1 MVSLKE
7 EWSIPAQSPHIRGR
21 KKEQLVSPS
30 STPIIDSVSGRCRD
44 STPRLGWE
52 FMEMRFLLCT
62 VDSSSKLL
70 PISDSIVKKK
80 GKKRIHM
87 MQLHCNIRS
96 NPRPTSSH
104 TEFFPRHLLYP
115 FLLFGQP
122 VLQWMENTMFT
133 VLNLTM
139 VGSCAGLAFSLN
151 NSHCVKTQAAC
162 NKKT

>member
-7 EWSIPAQSPHIRGR
+7 EWSIPSQSPHIRGR

-70 PISDSIVKKK
+70 PISDSILKKK
-80 GKKRIHM
+80 RVKENSHDAMTLQYKIQSLPHFKSYW
-87 MQLHCNIRS
+87 LLPCTPALSI
-96 NPRPTSSH
+96 PT
-104 TEFFPRHLLYP
+104 L
-115 FLLFGQP
+115 
-122 VLQWMENTMFT
+122 W
-133 VLNLTM
+133 
-139 VGSCAGLAFSLN
+139 AFSAPTDGKYVYCFGSYYGGIL
-151 NSHCVKTQAAC
+151 CRIGFLFK
-162 NKKT
+162 